1 VSQGTG
7 RVRGPDL
14 GRGNC
19 AATVAGM
26 TAARA
31 TRNPRACGITSGMPD
46 CITRFAPSPTG
57 HLHIGGARTALFC
70 WAFARKRHGHFVLRI
85 EDTDQARSS
94 EAAAQG
100 IMEDLA
106 WLGILWDEGPEF
118 NAPRPHGGTVRVGG
132 NPRNVEGSFFQAQ
145 RLHIYNRFILKL
157 VGEGRA
163 YPAFETAEELDAKR
177 KAALAKKE
185 TYRYDRAALAIPLEE
200 RLARI
205 QEADREKKPYV
216 IRFRAPDDAVF
227 VQDEVLGEVK
237 YAAGELEDFVIRKAD
252 GFPLYNF
259 AVVIDDYTMGV
270 THVLRAQEH
279 LNNTPRQV
287 ALQQA
292 LGFPTPK
299 YAHMPL
305 IQNMDGS
312 KMSKRDKAKAARKA
326 VKDYLAGQGQ
336 GVLKTLPAP
345 GGDKAAG
352 TRTVLEALNETAPML
367 DGKDLAAFIEGDSD
381 DVNVAERIA
390 RRFGLALPEIEVH
403 DFRKAGYLPEVIC
416 NFVALLGWSPGENV
430 EKFSMDF
437 LASRFDFD
445 RIGKTNAK
453 FDRVKLLS
461 FNADAMAAM
470 SLDMFQERFLAW
482 AKEFEPRLVER
493 FPGDR
498 FKVLSEAVKARSKT
512 FGDAVKQASFAL
524 VGDDDYAFD
533 PAAMKKV
540 IEGGAPSG
548 AALLREFLTAAKQWP
563 AFDAL
568 SAQAELEQFAARQG
582 VQVGAVAQ
590 PLRVALTGGTVSP
603 PINLVMALLG
613 KDSVLRRVERCVG

>member
-1 VSQGTG
+1 
-7 RVRGPDL
+7 
-14 GRGNC
+14 
-19 AATVAGM
+19 
-26 TAARA
+26 
-31 TRNPRACGITSGMPD
+31 MPET
-46 CITRFAPSPTG
+46 ITRFAPSPTG

-70 WAFARKRHGHFVLRI
+70 WAFARKHHGHFVLRI

-94 EAAAQG
+94 EASARG
-100 IMEDLA
+100 IMDDLA
-106 WLGILWDEGPEF
+106 WLGILWDEGPEYT
-118 NAPRPHGGTVRVGG
+118 AQKPHGGTAQVGG

-163 YPAFETAEELDAKR
+163 YPAFEAAEELDAKR
-177 KAALAKKE
+177 KAALARKE
-185 TYRYDRAALAIPLEE
+185 TYRYDRAALAIPLED
-200 RLARI
+200 RLDRMR
-205 QEADREKKPYV
+205 EAEAKGQPYV
-216 IRFRAPDDAVF
+216 VRFRAPDEGINVD
-227 VQDEVLGEVK
+227 DEVLGEVK

-326 VKDYLAGQGQ
+326 VKDFLAGQGQ
-336 GVLKTLPAP
+336 GAFKTMARS
-345 GGDKAAG
+345 GA
-352 TRTVLEALNETAPML
+352 
-367 DGKDLAAFIEGDSD
+367 KDADVGAVLAALQEIDPGLVHKQLADFIEGDSD
-381 DVNVAERIA
+381 DVTVAERIA

-430 EKFSMDF
+430 EKFSVDF
-437 LASRFDFD
+437 LASRFDLD

-461 FNADAMAAM
+461 FNSDAMAAM
-470 SLDMFQERFLAW
+470 SPDVFQERLGAW
-482 AKEFEPRLVER
+482 AKEFEPSLLER

-498 FKVLSEAVKARSKT
+498 WRLLAEAVKARCKV
-512 FGDAVKQASFAL
+512 FGDAAKQASFAL
-524 VGDDDYAFD
+524 IGDDEYAFD
-533 PAAMKKV
+533 PAAVKKA
-540 IEGGAPSG
+540 IQGGTPTGLTLLNAILPEIKAAPQFDPLSVQ
-548 AALLREFLTAAKQWP
+548 ALLDHCAAM
-563 AFDAL
+563 
-568 SAQAELEQFAARQG
+568 QG
-582 VQVGAVAQ
+582 VQVGNIAQ
-590 PLRVALTGGTVSP
+590 PLRVALTGGPVSP

-613 KDSVLRRVERCVG
+613 KDSVVRRIERCVASNL

>member
-1 VSQGTG
+1 
-7 RVRGPDL
+7 
-14 GRGNC
+14 
-19 AATVAGM
+19 
-26 TAARA
+26 
-31 TRNPRACGITSGMPD
+31 MPD
-46 CITRFAPSPTG
+46 TITRFAPSPTG

-70 WAFARKRHGHFVLRI
+70 WAFARKHHGHFVLRI

-94 EAAAQG
+94 EASARG
-100 IMEDLA
+100 IMDDLA

-118 NAPRPHGGTVRVGG
+118 TATTAHGKAVKVGG

-163 YPAFETAEELDAKR
+163 YPAFEAAEELDAKR
-177 KAALAKKE
+177 KSALAKKE
-185 TYRYDRAALAIPLEE
+185 TYRYDRAALSIPLEE
-200 RLARI
+200 RLDRMKDADARGV
-205 QEADREKKPYV
+205 PYV
-216 IRFRAPDDAVF
+216 IRFRAPDEAIHVD
-227 VQDEVLGEVK
+227 DEVLGEVK

-292 LGFPTPK
+292 LGFPRPK

-326 VKDYLAGQGQ
+326 VKDFLAGQGQ
-336 GVLKTLPAP
+336 GAFKGLARSGKKDADVAVVLSALQEADAGLTSKQL
-345 GGDKAAG
+345 GD
-352 TRTVLEALNETAPML
+352 
-367 DGKDLAAFIEGDSD
+367 FIEGESD
-381 DVNVAERIA
+381 DITVAERIA

-437 LASRFDFD
+437 LASRFDLE

-461 FNADAMAAM
+461 FNGDAMAAM
-470 SLDMFQERFLAW
+470 SPDVFQERLAAW
-482 AKEFEPRLVER
+482 AREFEPTLVER
-493 FPGDR
+493 FQGAR
-498 FKVLSEAVKARSKT
+498 WALLAETVRARCKV
-512 FGDAVKQASFAL
+512 FGDAAKQAAFAL
-524 VGDDDYAFD
+524 VADDGYVFD
-533 PAAMKKV
+533 PAAVKKSLQ
-540 IEGGAPSG
+540 GGTPTGLTLLKALVADVK
-548 AALLREFLTAAKQWP
+548 AADQ
-563 AFDAL
+563 FDAV
-568 SAQAELEQFAARQG
+568 SVQAMLDHFAAMQG
-582 VQVGAVAQ
+582 VQVGNVAQ
-590 PLRVALTGGTVSP
+590 PLRVALTGGSVSP

-613 KDSVLRRVERCVG
+613 KDAVVRRIERCVSTTAGA

>member
-1 VSQGTG
+1 
-7 RVRGPDL
+7 
-14 GRGNC
+14 
-19 AATVAGM
+19 
-26 TAARA
+26 
-31 TRNPRACGITSGMPD
+31 MPD
-46 CITRFAPSPTG
+46 TITRFAPSPTG

-70 WAFARKRHGHFVLRI
+70 WAFSRKHHGHFILRI

-94 EAAAQG
+94 EASARG

-118 NAPRPHGGTVRVGG
+118 TAVNNHGKSSRVGG
-132 NPRNVEGSFFQAQ
+132 NPRNVEGTFFQAQ

-157 VGEGRA
+157 VGEGKA
-163 YPAFETAEELDAKR
+163 YPAFESAEELDAKR
-177 KAALAKKE
+177 KAALARKE

-200 RLARI
+200 RLDRMK
-205 QEADREKKPYV
+205 EADAKGVPYV
-216 IRFRAPDDAVF
+216 IRFRAPDEAIHVD
-227 VQDEVLGEVK
+227 DEVLGEVK

-287 ALQQA
+287 ALQKA
-292 LGFPTPK
+292 LGFPHPK

-326 VKDYLAGQGQ
+326 VKDFLAGQGQ
-336 GVLKTLPAP
+336 GAFKSL
-345 GGDKAAG
+345 
-352 TRTVLEALNETAPML
+352 TRS
-367 DGKDLAAFIEGDSD
+367 GKKDADVAVVLAALHEVDEGLTGKQLGDFIEGESD
-381 DVNVAERIA
+381 DITVAERIA

-437 LASRFDFD
+437 LASRFDLE

-453 FDRVKLLS
+453 FDRVKLLA
-461 FNADAMAAM
+461 FNGDAMAAM
-470 SLDMFQERFLAW
+470 SADVFQERLRVW
-482 AKEFEPRLVER
+482 AAEFEPALVER
-493 FPGDR
+493 FSGER
-498 FKVLSEAVKARSKT
+498 WALFAETVKARCKV
-512 FGDAVKQASFAL
+512 FGDAAKQAAFAL
-524 VGDDDYAFD
+524 VADDGYTFD
-533 PAAMKKV
+533 PAAVKKSLQ
-540 IEGGAPSG
+540 GGTPTGLSLLQGILADVRAAQQFDPVSVQ
-548 AALLREFLTAAKQWP
+548 ALL
-563 AFDAL
+563 DH
-568 SAQAELEQFAARQG
+568 FAAMQG
-582 VQVGAVAQ
+582 VQVGSVAQ
-590 PLRVALTGGTVSP
+590 PLRVALTGGGVSP

-613 KDSVLRRVERCVG
+613 RDAVVRRIERCINSCS